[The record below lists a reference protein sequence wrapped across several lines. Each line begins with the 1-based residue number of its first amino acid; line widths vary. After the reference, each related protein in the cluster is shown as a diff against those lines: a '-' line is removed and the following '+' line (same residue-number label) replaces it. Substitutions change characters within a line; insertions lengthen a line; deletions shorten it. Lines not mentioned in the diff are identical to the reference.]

1 MSMFLIRNPRR
12 FPSVCYLLVLTLA
25 LLVVSTAAQSPY
37 VSPPGLT
44 LPSLRPPLLVSIHL
58 IALTELR
65 AQDNEIRQKKEACY
79 TDVEKYVL
87 G

>member
-1 MSMFLIRNPRR
+1 MFLIRNPRR
-12 FPSVCYLLVLTLA
+12 FPSACCLLVLILA
-25 LLVVSTAAQSPY
+25 LLVVSTAAPSQY

-44 LPSLRPPLLVSIHL
+44 LPSLLRPPLLVSIYL